1 MTPFLQQVVRH
12 YHPAGSSGRMCFVFP
27 NKRSA
32 SFFRKYLGAECAAAG
47 KPMIAPACLT
57 MNDFFRTLDGSVT
70 ADRIDQLLILYDC
83 YRELKPDAEALD
95 EFIFWGGVLLNDFG
109 EVDKYLV
116 DAGNIFRNVSDF
128 RHIQDSF
135 DYLEPQQK
143 AALEQFLGQFR
154 TEGEYKERF
163 RRIWDLLL
171 PLYRSFR
178 SRLAQKGMTDE
189 GMMYRGLAE
198 RLDAEAAVDILG
210 KHFPDIE
217 RFVFVGLNALNE
229 CEKKLL
235 RRMRDAGVA
244 EFCWDFSSTEIRDT
258 ANKSAFFLAQNVAEF
273 PQAFKPDPEGL
284 GRPVVNVV
292 SVPSSVGQV
301 KVVSR
306 ILDGPDSGVPE
317 NLRFLGYRPG
327 AAMASAGSPG
337 SAGIETAVVLPDEGL
352 LLPMLNSIP
361 EEIQDINVTM
371 GYPMKGGSFHALM
384 QDIAAMQQHIRE
396 KDGVYSFYHKQVWGI
411 FSNGVFR
418 SILDEDG
425 TAVVAGVRQRAMY
438 YVPQKEFAGHPLLE
452 LVFRPATDP
461 AAYELELTRA
471 IALLM
476 KARGGMQMEL
486 NFAMAWYKAVMRLQG
501 LSPAVTRDTWFRL
514 LDQLVAGSAVPF
526 DGEPLKG
533 LQIMGPLET
542 RALDFE
548 RLIVLSCN
556 EGMFPRRSVSA
567 SFIPAELRKGFGL
580 PTYEYQDAVWAYYF
594 YRSIQRASEVW
605 LLYDSRTEGIRSGE
619 ESRYIRQLEL
629 LYGYDIRRYVT
640 QSPMVSGTEK
650 NEIEKTDEH
659 IARMHSSDFALSAT
673 QLQNYLTCPAKFF
686 YSKVEGLKPADEVA
700 ESLDGGM
707 IGNVLHETM
716 QKLYSGRREIDRAY
730 LEGLL
735 KDGGRIKALVR
746 EGILAKMRSDEVA
759 GRNLVFEDMICSYV
773 RGILSTDLRL
783 LTNRGLDS
791 FAILG
796 LELKRYMDFGGFH
809 FKGTIDRIDSF
820 DSGTI
825 RIVDYKTGS
834 VGKDD
839 LHPSV
844 DKIFG
849 EDNRNRPKI
858 ALQLLIYDML
868 MEGSAITGRKLVR
881 NCIYQTAS
889 LFREDPPEALRDE
902 EFCRLA
908 KERLEGLLR
917 ELDDRSVPWTRKGD
931 RDSCSYCDFKDLC
944 GR

>member
-12 YHPAGSSGRMCFVFP
+12 YHPAGSPGRMCFIFP

-32 SFFRKYLGAECAAAG
+32 SFFRKYLGAECAAEG

-57 MNDFFRTLDGSVT
+57 MNDFFRTLDGNGT
-70 ADRIDQLLILYDC
+70 ADRIDQLLILYEC
-83 YRELKPDAEALD
+83 YKELKPDAEPLD
-95 EFIFWGGVLLNDFG
+95 EFLFWGGILLNDFG

-178 SRLAQKGMTDE
+178 SRLAQKGMASE
-189 GMMYRGLAE
+189 GMMYRGLAD

-210 KHFPDIE
+210 KHFPDVE
-217 RFVFVGLNALNE
+217 KFVFVGLNALNE

-235 RRMRDAGVA
+235 RKMRDAGVA
-244 EFCWDFSSTEIRDT
+244 EFCWDFSSKEIRDT
-258 ANKSAFFLAQNVAEF
+258 ANKSAFFLTQNVSEF
-273 PQAFKPDPEGL
+273 PQSFKPDPEGL

-301 KVVSR
+301 KVVAG
-306 ILDGPDSGVPE
+306 ILSAAPAD
-317 NLRFLGYRPG
+317 PG
-327 AAMASAGSPG
+327 AAIASAGSPG
-337 SAGIETAVVLPDEGL
+337 SAGIETAIVLPDEGL
-352 LLPMLNSIP
+352 LLSMLNSIP

-396 KDGVYSFYHKQVWGI
+396 KDGSFSFYHKQVWGI
-411 FSNGVFR
+411 FSNGIFR
-418 SILDEDG
+418 SILDEAG
-425 TAVVAGVRQRAMY
+425 TGIVTGIRQRAMY
-438 YVPQKEFAGHPLLE
+438 YVPQSEFAGHPLLE
-452 LVFRPATDP
+452 QIFHPATDP
-461 AAYELELTRA
+461 AAYELELTKA
-471 IALLM
+471 IAVLM

-486 NFAMAWYKAVMRLQG
+486 NFAMAWYKAVTRLQE
-501 LSPAVTRDTWFRL
+501 LSPAVSRDTWFRL
-514 LDQLVAGSAVPF
+514 LDQLVTGSAVPF

-548 RLIVLSCN
+548 RLIILSCN
-556 EGMFPRRSVSA
+556 EGMFPRRSIGA

-594 YRSIQRASEVW
+594 YRAIQRASEVW

-629 LYGYDIRRYVT
+629 LYGFDIRRYVT
-640 QSPMVSGTEK
+640 QSPIVSPTE
-650 NEIEKTDEH
+650 EDSIEKTDEH
-659 IARMHSSDFALSAT
+659 IARMHEPDFALSAT
-673 QLQNYLTCPAKFF
+673 QLQNYLACPAKFF
-686 YSKVEGLKPADEVA
+686 YSKVEGLRPADEVA
-700 ESLDGGM
+700 EAMDGGT

-716 QKLYSGRREIDRAY
+716 QKLYSGRRKIDRAY

-735 KDGGRIKALVR
+735 KDGRRVEALVR
-746 EGILAKMRSDEVA
+746 EGILSKTHSDEIV
-759 GRNLVFEDMICSYV
+759 GRNLVFEDMICKYV

-791 FAILG
+791 FDILG
-796 LELKRYMDFGGFH
+796 LELRKTMDFGGFH

-825 RIVDYKTGS
+825 RVVDYKTGS
-834 VGKDD
+834 VGKDELNPD
-839 LHPSV
+839 V
-844 DKIFG
+844 DKVFG
-849 EDNRNRPKI
+849 EDNKNRPKI

-868 MEGSAITGRKLVR
+868 LEGSAIAGDKLVR

-889 LFREDPPEALRDE
+889 LFKEDPAEALRDE
-902 EFCRLA
+902 EFCSQA
-908 KERLEGLLR
+908 KERLKNLLS
-917 ELDDRSVPWTRKGD
+917 EIDDKSVPWARKGD
-931 RDSCSYCDFKDLC
+931 KDTCSYCDFKDLC

>member
-12 YHPAGSSGRMCFVFP
+12 YHPAGSPGRMCFIFP

-32 SFFRKYLGAECAAAG
+32 SFFRKYLGAECAAEG

-57 MNDFFRTLDGSVT
+57 MNDFFRTLDGNGT
-70 ADRIDQLLILYDC
+70 ADRIDQLLILYEC
-83 YRELKPDAEALD
+83 YKELKPDAEPLD
-95 EFIFWGGVLLNDFG
+95 EFLFWGGILLNDFG

-178 SRLAQKGMTDE
+178 SRLAQKGMASE
-189 GMMYRGLAE
+189 GMMYRGLAD

-210 KHFPDIE
+210 KHFPDVE
-217 RFVFVGLNALNE
+217 KFVFVGLNALNE

-235 RRMRDAGVA
+235 RKMRDAGVA
-244 EFCWDFSSTEIRDT
+244 EFCWDFSSKEIRDT
-258 ANKSAFFLAQNVAEF
+258 ANKSAFFLTQNVSEF
-273 PQAFKPDPEGL
+273 PQSFKPDPEGL

-301 KVVSR
+301 KVVAG
-306 ILDGPDSGVPE
+306 ILSAAPAE
-317 NLRFLGYRPG
+317 PG
-327 AAMASAGSPG
+327 AAVASAGSPD
-337 SAGIETAVVLPDEGL
+337 SAGIETAIVLPDEGL
-352 LLPMLNSIP
+352 LLSMLNSIP

-396 KDGVYSFYHKQVWGI
+396 KDGSFSFYHKQVWGI
-411 FSNGVFR
+411 FSNGIFR
-418 SILDEDG
+418 SILDEAG
-425 TAVVAGVRQRAMY
+425 TRIVTGIRQRAMY
-438 YVPQKEFAGHPLLE
+438 YVPQSEFAGHPLLE
-452 LVFRPATDP
+452 QIFHPATDP
-461 AAYELELTRA
+461 AAYELELTKA
-471 IALLM
+471 IAVLM

-486 NFAMAWYKAVMRLQG
+486 NFAMAWYKAVTRLQE
-501 LSPAVTRDTWFRL
+501 LSPAVSRDTWFRL

-548 RLIVLSCN
+548 RLIILSCN
-556 EGMFPRRSVSA
+556 EGMFPRRSVGA

-594 YRSIQRASEVW
+594 YRAIQRASEVW

-629 LYGYDIRRYVT
+629 LYGFDIRRYVT
-640 QSPMVSGTEK
+640 QSPIVSPTE
-650 NEIEKTDEH
+650 EDSIEKTDEH
-659 IARMHSSDFALSAT
+659 IARMHEPDFALSAT
-673 QLQNYLTCPAKFF
+673 QLQNYLACPAKFF
-686 YSKVEGLKPADEVA
+686 YSKVEGLRPADEVA
-700 ESLDGGM
+700 EAMDGGT

-716 QKLYSGRREIDRAY
+716 QKLYSGRRKIDRAY

-735 KDGGRIKALVR
+735 KDGRRVEALVR
-746 EGILAKMRSDEVA
+746 EGILSKTHSDEIV
-759 GRNLVFEDMICSYV
+759 GRNLVFEDMICKYV

-791 FAILG
+791 FDILG
-796 LELKRYMDFGGFH
+796 LELRKTMDFGGFH

-825 RIVDYKTGS
+825 RVVDYKTGS
-834 VGKDD
+834 VGKDELNPD
-839 LHPSV
+839 V
-844 DKIFG
+844 DKVFG
-849 EDNRNRPKI
+849 EDNKNRPKI

-868 MEGSAITGRKLVR
+868 LEGSAIAGDKLVR

-889 LFREDPPEALRDE
+889 LFKEDPAEALRDE
-902 EFCRLA
+902 EFCSQA
-908 KERLEGLLR
+908 KERLKNLLS
-917 ELDDRSVPWTRKGD
+917 EIDDKSVPWTRKGD
-931 RDSCSYCDFKDLC
+931 KDTCSYCDFKDLC